1 MQTIP
6 IGRYRFFQQLQPL
19 FILNKITSNPINGCL
34 QVFSTSTSWLIYFEQ
49 GKLVY
54 ACYGEKMFDLLYQKL
69 RVLSQEIPINSHTYK
84 KLKTIFETAIGNQA
98 ILNPDYL
105 AICWLVNQK
114 YISLHQ
120 AGILIEELALDVLES
135 FLCLK
140 EGSYEFAPQSFI
152 DDMPKFCHLDVRQTV
167 EKCSNKSNRQ
177 RRIQTQI
184 TARTDSPKEQ
194 VKQKIAEFSQKAT
207 QYQDRDINRKYQK
220 NQQRPNGKEYY
231 KIMCIDDSP
240 AVLNAIRRFLDEEF
254 FCVVTISDPLKALMQ
269 TIRVKP
275 DLILLDIGMPCLN
288 GYELCSVLRKHSY
301 FQAVPI
307 IMVTARSRLIDRAK
321 AKFFGASGY
330 LTKPFTQA
338 DLLKVMFQYLEV
350 NK

>member
-6 IGRYRFFQQLQPL
+6 IGRYRFFQRLQPL
-19 FILNKITSNPINGCL
+19 FILNKITSNPVNGCL

-69 RVLSQEIPINSHTYK
+69 QVLSQEIPINSHTYQ
-84 KLKTIFETAIGNQA
+84 KLSLIFDAAIGNQA
-98 ILNPDYL
+98 IQNPDYL

-114 YISLHQ
+114 YITSHQ
-120 AGILIEELALDVLES
+120 AALLVEALTIDVLKS
-135 FLCLK
+135 FLSLE
-140 EGSYEFAPQSFI
+140 EGSYEFTPQSFI
-152 DDMPKFCHLDVRQTV
+152 DNMPKFCRLDIKQTV
-167 EKCSNKSNRQ
+167 EKTLKKPNHQ
-177 RRIQTQI
+177 RQTQ
-184 TARTDSPKEQ
+184 TQLATKTHSQKEKVQ
-194 VKQKIAEFSQKAT
+194 QQIAEFNQKAT
-207 QYQDRDINRKYQK
+207 ESQNSDTSRKHQPRKRLSDKRTYT
-220 NQQRPNGKEYY
+220 
-231 KIMCIDDSP
+231 IMCIDDSP

-254 FCVVTISDPLKALMQ
+254 FYVVTISDPLKALMQ

-275 DLILLDIGMPCLN
+275 DLILLDIGMPNLN
-288 GYELCSVLRKHSY
+288 GYELCALLRKHSY
-301 FQAVPI
+301 FQTIPV
-307 IMVTARSRLIDRAK
+307 IMVTARNSLIDRAK